1 MGGYRGYGKQ
11 SDFMKQIIQELD
23 GLIVKINDV
32 DENIYSEKLYTEWG
46 ASSKRKVS
54 DFILKNLDSNETLL
68 FQLEKI
74 NCNVMAESEL
84 KEAIEKLVQFC
95 NKIKELLK
103 KSKNLDDFNKWLEL
117 SIYKEELGAKKEEI
131 NYQNEELN
139 NIINN
144 AKSQINNELKEF
156 YNKKLLRSETL
167 SFENSEIISNKNAI
181 KWLKASGL
189 IAFLL
194 ILFVFCMSN
203 NVNGL
208 VGIKK
213 ALCCISKYDQTI
225 LYIAYAKYISS
236 YVLIYSILIYALK
249 VSIKNYNA
257 NKHNEIVNRNK
268 KLTLTTANIL
278 SSEGK
283 NPQLLDIAAKEL
295 FTPQST
301 GYINTTDEKSTSN
314 IVNTI
319 VDTIS
324 K

>member
-1 MGGYRGYGKQ
+1 MGGYGGYGKQ
-11 SDFMKQIIQELD
+11 NDFIWQIIQELNKV
-23 GLIVKINDV
+23 IVEINNIQGNNYGEKLFV
-32 DENIYSEKLYTEWG
+32 EWGNEIEQKLKNFITKYFNSNENLLLQLKEINCTVISEK
-46 ASSKRKVS
+46 
-54 DFILKNLDSNETLL
+54 
-68 FQLEKI
+68 
-74 NCNVMAESEL
+74 EL
-84 KEAIEKLVQFC
+84 NDAIEKLVQFC
-95 NKIKELLK
+95 NKIRELLL
-103 KSKNLDDFNKWLEL
+103 KSKDLDDFNKWLEL
-117 SIYKEELGAKKEEI
+117 SNYKEELDSQKKEI
-131 NYQNEELN
+131 NYKNEELN

-144 AKSQINNELKEF
+144 AKSQIDNELKEF
-156 YNKKLLRSETL
+156 YTKKLLRSETL
-167 SFENSEIISNKNAI
+167 SFEESEITSNTNAI

-189 IAFLL
+189 IAILL
-194 ILFVFCMSN
+194 ISFVYCMSN

-208 VGIKK
+208 VGIKNE
-213 ALCCISKYDQTI
+213 LCSISKYDQNI

-249 VSIKNYNA
+249 VSVKNYNA

-295 FTPQST
+295 FTQHST
-301 GYINTTDEKSTSN
+301 GYYNTEEKNTSN

-319 VDTIS
+319 FDNVP